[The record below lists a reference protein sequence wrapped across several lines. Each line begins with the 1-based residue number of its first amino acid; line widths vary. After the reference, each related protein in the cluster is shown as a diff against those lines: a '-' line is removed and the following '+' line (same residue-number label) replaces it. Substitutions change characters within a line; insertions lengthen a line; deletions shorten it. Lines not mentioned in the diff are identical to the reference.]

1 MYVLY
6 QALAEH
12 IGRISSY
19 SESVSPIAKCSLC
32 KYSIQPEKR
41 SIDGNSYFF
50 MNICLGNP
58 MNIKLPIDCNIA
70 KADDLLL
77 GLAYYSLKFPL
88 DNSQSQKIQF
98 GSQYLVPILSQSD
111 VTLEW
116 GVLS

>member
-1 MYVLY
+1 M
-6 QALAEH
+6 
-12 IGRISSY
+12 
-19 SESVSPIAKCSLC
+19 K
-32 KYSIQPEKR
+32 KK
-41 SIDGNSYFF
+41 SIDGNFKFF
-50 MNICLGNP
+50 FTNICLGNP

-77 GLAYYSLKFPL
+77 GLTYYSLKFPL
-88 DNSQSQKIQF
+88 DNSQSQKQKIQF

>member
-1 MYVLY
+1 
-6 QALAEH
+6 
-12 IGRISSY
+12 
-19 SESVSPIAKCSLC
+19 
-32 KYSIQPEKR
+32 
-41 SIDGNSYFF
+41 
-50 MNICLGNP
+50 

-88 DNSQSQKIQF
+88 DNSQSQKQKIQF